1 MSDQPE
7 NMMLILLR
15 RLGASMARLRDDMA
29 DMRLRMTTMETQ
41 IGNFIETESSHYAS
55 LATRLDKTDERL
67 SIERRLDLVDH
78 GP

>member
-1 MSDQPE
+1 
-7 NMMLILLR
+7 
-15 RLGASMARLRDDMA
+15 MA

-41 IGNFIETESSHYAS
+41 IGNFIGTESSHYAS